1 MKAVVWSKDPCPFC
15 DSAKQLLQQRG
26 YEVEERII
34 GAPYTRED
42 LIAAVP
48 DARSVPQIF
57 IEEQYIGGF
66 DKLKEHFG
74 V

>member
-1 MKAVVWSKDPCPFC
+1 MKAVVWSKNSCPFC
-15 DSAKQLLQQRG
+15 DSAKELLTLKG
-26 YEVEERII
+26 YEIEERIV
-34 GAPYTRED
+34 GDPYTIED

-66 DKLKEHFG
+66 DRLKEHFG
-74 V
+74 M